1 MGVFFRNPEIKR
13 SMVAGLA
20 LAVLFVVIGFMIG
33 TQAGILT
40 ICVSCIWLLF
50 YLILTY
56 RRYRKI
62 QKLSAELDSMLHF
75 QTPIPFEDYTEGELS
90 ILQNELSKMTARLVE
105 QADNLTQD
113 KKYLSDTMADIS
125 HQLRSPLTAMQL
137 SLSLIKDPGTTEERK
152 RELYREMSKLLERV
166 GWLVE
171 SLLKMSK
178 MDAGT
183 AYLVSEPVEVS
194 TLLKAATEPLL
205 VPMELREQTLKINA
219 QTGTE
224 QFAGDLAW
232 TTEAVQ
238 NILKNCMEHTPV
250 GGTISISVQETA
262 LYTEL
267 LIEDNGSGFDKE
279 DLPHIFERFYKGK
292 DSGSESVG
300 IGLALARMI
309 FAEQNATVKA
319 KNREHGGAVFEVKF
333 YKK

>member
-1 MGVFFRNPEIKR
+1 MGAFFRNPEIKR
-13 SMVAGLA
+13 SMIAGLA
-20 LAVLFVVIGFMIG
+20 LAVLFVVIGFVIG
-33 TQAGILT
+33 TQTGILML
-40 ICVSCIWLLF
+40 CASGIWLLF
-50 YLILTY
+50 YLTLTY

-105 QADNLTQD
+105 QADGLEQD

-137 SLSLIKDPGTTEERK
+137 SLSLIKDPKTTEERK

-183 AYLVSEPVEVS
+183 AYLVSEAVEVS
-194 TLLKAATEPLL
+194 ALLKAATEPLL

-219 QTGTE
+219 KTGTE
-224 QFAGDLAW
+224 QFTGDLAW

-319 KNREHGGAVFEVKF
+319 KNGDRGGAVFEVRF
-333 YKK
+333 YKN

>member
-1 MGVFFRNPEIKR
+1 MGEFFRNPEIKR
-13 SMVAGLA
+13 GIFAGLVLTA
-20 LAVLFVVIGFMIG
+20 LFAVPGFMIG
-33 TQAGILT
+33 IQTGILT
-40 ICVSCIWLLF
+40 VGVCLCWLLF
-50 YLILTY
+50 YLCFTHN
-56 RRYRKI
+56 RYKRI
-62 QKLSAELDSMLHF
+62 QKLSTELDNMLHF

-105 QADNLTQD
+105 QADSLKQD

-137 SLSLIKDPGTTEERK
+137 SLSLIKDPQTTEERK
-152 RELYREMSKLLERV
+152 RELYREISKLLERV

-183 AYLVSEPVEVS
+183 AYMVSEPVMAEKLVRV
-194 TLLKAATEPLL
+194 AAEPFL
-205 VPMELREQTLKINA
+205 VPMELREQTLEIYT
-219 QTGTE
+219 QTGAE
-224 QFAGDLAW
+224 QLTGDFAW

-238 NILKNCMEHTPV
+238 NILKNCMEHTPA
-250 GGTISISVQETA
+250 GGTVSVSIQETA

-267 LIEDNGSGFDKE
+267 LIEDNGPGFDKE

-292 DSGSESVG
+292 DAESESVG

-319 KNREHGGAVFEVKF
+319 KNRDLGGACFEIRF